1 MEDALN
7 LEGGGLRALVRHA
20 AAALLNA
27 DSLGASYPYSVDE
40 IQDLVKGA
48 FDEND
53 ANFNDALAKLEEAN
67 ELGCGFDAHG
77 DPV

>member
-1 MEDALN
+1 
-7 LEGGGLRALVRHA
+7 
-20 AAALLNA
+20 
-27 DSLGASYPYSVDE
+27 
-40 IQDLVKGA
+40 LVKGA